1 MINAGQRPTRAEIDL
16 RNLVYNFKSIRAFTG
31 ADSKF
36 LAVVKADAYGHGAVE
51 CSQALEREGADF
63 LGVAIPEEALE
74 LRTAGITLPIL
85 CLGGFWRGQEQ
96 SLIDYQITPVV
107 FDRESASELD
117 RTARSSGVTA
127 DIHVKIDTGMGRLG
141 VPFADTAEFAR
152 FLSGCRNLRVEG
164 LMTHFAA
171 ADDPREH
178 DFTTEQIARFG
189 EALAIFRNAGHV
201 CSIHDLANSP
211 GAICFPESRAS
222 MIRIGGILYG
232 LGDDVLPAGIAKPD
246 LRPVMTVSSEI
257 SLLKTVAP
265 GTTLGY
271 GRSYLTRRESLIASV
286 PIGYNDGVPRA
297 LSNIGEVVVRGHR
310 APIVGRVSMD
320 WILVDVT
327 DIPDVGMRDRVSFIG
342 PDDPNGITA
351 AEIAQKV
358 GTISY
363 EITCGIS
370 HRVPRL
376 FFDAED
382 GVMN

>member
-1 MINAGQRPTRAEIDL
+1 
-16 RNLVYNFKSIRAFTG
+16 
-31 ADSKF
+31 
-36 LAVVKADAYGHGAVE
+36 
-51 CSQALEREGADF
+51 
-63 LGVAIPEEALE
+63 
-74 LRTAGITLPIL
+74 
-85 CLGGFWRGQEQ
+85 
-96 SLIDYQITPVV
+96 
-107 FDRESASELD
+107 
-117 RTARSSGVTA
+117 
-127 DIHVKIDTGMGRLG
+127 
-141 VPFADTAEFAR
+141 
-152 FLSGCRNLRVEG
+152 
-164 LMTHFAA
+164 
-171 ADDPREH
+171 
-178 DFTTEQIARFG
+178 
-189 EALAIFRNAGHV
+189 
-201 CSIHDLANSP
+201 
-211 GAICFPESRAS
+211 